1 VRRSWS
7 RTLLRPWSKK
17 RGRRSRTGATR
28 GILGEL
34 AFYLGLILLGVFALA
49 LVIVS
54 SAMMSR
60 IGIDLP
66 EEARRV
72 LESNLTQGGGRWG
85 RWMVAVVS
93 VASIASGVFGLG
105 YRLLHLGFSQE
116 RISASRKRAIDET
129 RSLAGRDS
137 AAEESSQSFEPE
149 FDPQEFPELPTVP
162 RRQGMNESPGER
174 LRFRLASISTGR
186 MSVFGS
192 AALALGWNCLCLVL
206 LAVVVSGWWYDMP
219 RPILAVLMVPFSC
232 VAVWSLRVFLKQVR
246 QVAGVGATVVEISD
260 HPLQPGGQYELFV
273 SQMGKMH
280 LKWLKIELVCEEESF
295 FRQGTD
301 VRSDHHVALRQELLK
316 EKTVRV
322 DPRGPWEQQLSFE
335 LPENVMHSFAATNN
349 VVRWRLLVS
358 GESRPWPSFCRSFP
372 LLVHPPLMSPPDSP
386 R

>member
-1 VRRSWS
+1 M
-7 RTLLRPWSKK
+7 
-17 RGRRSRTGATR
+17 R

-34 AFYLGLILLGVFALA
+34 AFYLGLILLGVFVLA

-85 RWMVAVVS
+85 RWVVAVVS

-116 RISASRKRAIDET
+116 RLSASRKRAIDET

-192 AALALGWNCLCLVL
+192 AALALGWN
-206 LAVVVSGWWYDMP
+206 
-219 RPILAVLMVPFSC
+219 
-232 VAVWSLRVFLKQVR
+232 KQ
-246 QVAGVGATVVEISD
+246 
-260 HPLQPGGQYELFV
+260 
-273 SQMGKMH
+273 
-280 LKWLKIELVCEEESF
+280 KI
-295 FRQGTD
+295 
-301 VRSDHHVALRQELLK
+301 
-316 EKTVRV
+316 
-322 DPRGPWEQQLSFE
+322 
-335 LPENVMHSFAATNN
+335 
-349 VVRWRLLVS
+349 
-358 GESRPWPSFCRSFP
+358 
-372 LLVHPPLMSPPDSP
+372 
-386 R
+386 

>member
-1 VRRSWS
+1 M
-7 RTLLRPWSKK
+7 
-17 RGRRSRTGATR
+17 RGV
-28 GILGEL
+28 LGEL
-34 AFYLGLILLGVFALA
+34 AFYLGLILLGVFVLA
-49 LVIVS
+49 LVVVS
-54 SAMMSR
+54 SFMMPH
-60 IGIDLP
+60 INLNLP

-72 LESNLTQGGGRWG
+72 LELESNLTQGGNQWG
-85 RWMVAVVS
+85 RWVVAIVS
-93 VASIASGVFGLG
+93 VASIASGVTGLA

-116 RISASRKRAIDET
+116 RLSAGKKRAIDET

-137 AAEESSQSFEPE
+137 IAEEGLRGRDADWELQ
-149 FDPQEFPELPTVP
+149 DFPELPTVP
-162 RRQGMNESPGER
+162 KRQMLNESPGER
-174 LRFRLASISTGR
+174 LAYRLASVSTGR
-186 MSVFGS
+186 MSLFGT
-192 AALALGWNCLCLVL
+192 AALALGWNSLCLVL

-219 RPILAVLMVPFSC
+219 RPILAMLMVPFSC

-246 QVAGVGATVVEISD
+246 QIAGVGATVVEISD

-273 SQMGKMH
+273 SQMGKMR

-301 VRSDHHVALRQELLK
+301 VRSDHHVAMRQELVK
-316 EKTVRV
+316 EKSVRV
-322 DPRGPWEQQLSFE
+322 DPRGPWEQQLTFE
-335 LPENVMHSFAATNN
+335 LPDNVMHSFAATNN